1 MKKVNYLILILS
13 LFLVS
18 KIHAQGSDVLIQ
30 NGIEITKSTYG
41 LGHDDQILVDFF
53 KKNKY
58 WNQTTKNEKIEIE
71 FLGFEIPNSISKPFQ
86 FGKSIAN
93 SNPNSIA
100 QYIVGSS
107 YSVNNFGVS
116 TTIIFGDYGTVDILV
131 GNRGSL
137 RGTYNWNDGL
147 RLVYVNIPDS
157 PQDIYQIQIGTG
169 KNLGITGEAVDNI
182 HLINTKNGV
191 KYTKSS
197 NSEIKS
203 GKIDNTWALPENR
216 YLLKYTITHDR
227 LMTEN
232 GRTVTKKNQ
241 VEEKYVFVKKFII
254 LEREVPGGGIDY
266 YGRAL
271 ADTNNPWKTVM
282 LEVVSSVNN
291 KPYTPGMSAQE
302 LLRSPY
308 GLVNLKLIN
317 WGITTDNKNL
327 FQNSSSKNRLY
338 ISTALNRS
346 GWDLKDGAIS
356 SISGNTM
363 TYNIQEDFYLS
374 PSRFDSKT
382 SSSFGTDIDANCVMS
397 FRQVLNAQAGVKLS
411 DVIFTE
417 VYKLEANSS
426 LLYKNLGDKIY
437 SFELVSKK
445 LFGKEKSRKGV
456 WFVNLNNQTVVFKF
470 DDGEKNEFLITKIRD
485 GYFYQFKDGAGILY
499 ELAKVDPK

>member
-1 MKKVNYLILILS
+1 MYMKKLFYIIFPFLIS
-13 LFLVS
+13 ES
-18 KIHAQGSDVLIQ
+18 YAQGSDVLIQ

-41 LGHDDQILVDFF
+41 LGHDDQNLVDFF

-58 WNQTTKNEKIEIE
+58 WNQTTKGEKIEIE
-71 FLGFEIPNSISKPFQ
+71 FLGFEKPNSISKPFQ
-86 FGKSIAN
+86 FGKTITN

-107 YSVNNFGVS
+107 YSVNNFGVP
-116 TTIIFGDYGTVDILV
+116 TTIIFGDYGTVNILV
-131 GNRGSL
+131 GKNGSL
-137 RGTYNWNDGL
+137 KGTYNWNDDQ

-157 PQDIYQIQIGTG
+157 PQDVYQIQLGAG
-169 KNLGITGEAVDNI
+169 KNLGITGETVENI
-182 HLINTKNGV
+182 QLINIKSGV

-197 NSEIKS
+197 NADIKTE
-203 GKIDNTWALPENR
+203 KIDNSWALPENR
-216 YLLKYTITHDR
+216 YLIKYTITHDR

-241 VEEKYVFVKKFII
+241 VEEKYVFVKKIII

-271 ADTNNPWKTVM
+271 ADTNNPWKTVI

-291 KPYTPGMSAQE
+291 KPYIPGMSAQE
-302 LLRSPY
+302 LLRSSY

-346 GWDLKDGAIS
+346 GWDNKDGAIS
-356 SISGNTM
+356 TISGNTM
-363 TYNIQEDFYLS
+363 TYDIQNDFYLS
-374 PSRFDSKT
+374 PSRFDSRT

-397 FRQVLNAQAGVKLS
+397 FRQVLNTQAGVKLS

-417 VYKLEANSS
+417 VYKLESNSS
-426 LLYKNLGDKIY
+426 LLYKNLNDKVY
-437 SFELVSKK
+437 SLELVSKK

-456 WFVNLNNQTVVFKF
+456 WYVNVNNQTVVFKF
-470 DDGEKNEFLITKIRD
+470 DDGEKNEFLVTKIRD
-485 GYFYQFKDGAGILY
+485 GYFYQFKDGAGTLY
-499 ELAKVDPK
+499 ELSKVDPK